1 MRTNYSCV
9 RVYTQKS
16 VQRYNKYLECTR
28 ILCKKSNLFVVFC
41 VKGLSFAQLCDST
54 FGGFLISIRACRRYN
69 NFCYKYL
76 ECTRIL
82 CKKSNLFVVFCVK
95 GLSFAQLCD
104 STFGGFLI
112 SIRACRRYNNFCY
125 KYLECTRILCKKS
138 NLFGKYTK
146 KSCIIHKK

>member
-1 MRTNYSCV
+1 MFLCTGIHTKKRAKVQQIFGMYKNFM
-9 RVYTQKS
+9 QKIKFICS
-16 VQRYNKYLECTR
+16 
-28 ILCKKSNLFVVFC
+28 FC

-69 NFCYKYL
+69 K
-76 ECTRIL
+76 
-82 CKKSNLFVVFCVK
+82 
-95 GLSFAQLCD
+95 
-104 STFGGFLI
+104 
-112 SIRACRRYNNFCY
+112 FCY